1 MADLRTEQGIT
12 TEIQKQRD
20 LLRDID
26 GRTKQALKLKAK
38 ILNLEEKLAAVQ
50 NRISADEASITKE
63 IQKRIAKVRELS
75 TQENA
80 AAKLKTTS
88 TL

>member
-12 TEIQKQRD
+12 AEIQKQRD

-75 TQENA
+75 TQ
-80 AAKLKTTS
+80 
-88 TL
+88 